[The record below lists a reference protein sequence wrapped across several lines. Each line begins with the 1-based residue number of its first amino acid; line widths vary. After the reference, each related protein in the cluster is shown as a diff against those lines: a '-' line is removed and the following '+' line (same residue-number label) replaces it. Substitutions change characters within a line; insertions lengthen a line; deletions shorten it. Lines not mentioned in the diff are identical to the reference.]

1 MKIKLLPE
9 EVINKIAAGEIVERP
24 SSVLKEL
31 IENSIDAK
39 ATKIE
44 VFIEKAG
51 KREITV
57 IDDGEGIEKDDLL
70 NAVKRHYTSKI
81 KTEEDLFNILSYGFR
96 GEALASISAVS
107 KIRITSRTKNQLIG
121 NQIYVEGGK
130 LLIFSEI
137 GTSIGTKVEV
147 KNIFFNTPAREKF
160 LKSDNT
166 ENLHIVT
173 TFIKYALSN
182 PSIHLKLYNDNRE
195 IFNLYPSNLETRL
208 KTIYNED
215 FFKKLKHV
223 EYENQLGKIY
233 GYIGLDSEIFK
244 RKYLF
249 INKRPVKNSTVSNY
263 IKKKIGDGFYVIFI
277 EIPPYMVDVNIHPS
291 KEEVKFRKEST
302 VLNLIDSAFEKQL
315 NQFKTSVVSLQE
327 NYLKQPKPIYD
338 TEKENFEIIGQVE
351 DTFIIAYYNK
361 EVYFIDQHVANERVM
376 FEMLKNK
383 LEERSKIDS
392 QRLISPIK
400 VELTPEQK
408 EMIKVVSKDLE
419 NVGFLI
425 EENNGEFYIKGI
437 PYNLPVE
444 KSITLMYEILE
455 KGGSITIDSI
465 LSSLS
470 CKMSITA
477 GDRLTLEKAKEILMM
492 WIKTENPNVCPHGRP
507 IYYKI
512 HIDEIKKSVNRL

>member
-1 MKIKLLPE
+1 
-9 EVINKIAAGEIVERP
+9 
-24 SSVLKEL
+24 
-31 IENSIDAK
+31 
-39 ATKIE
+39 
-44 VFIEKAG
+44 
-51 KREITV
+51 
-57 IDDGEGIEKDDLL
+57 
-70 NAVKRHYTSKI
+70 
-81 KTEEDLFNILSYGFR
+81 
-96 GEALASISAVS
+96 
-107 KIRITSRTKNQLIG
+107 
-121 NQIYVEGGK
+121 
-130 LLIFSEI
+130 
-137 GTSIGTKVEV
+137 
-147 KNIFFNTPAREKF
+147 
-160 LKSDNT
+160 
-166 ENLHIVT
+166 
-173 TFIKYALSN
+173 
-182 PSIHLKLYNDNRE
+182 
-195 IFNLYPSNLETRL
+195 
-208 KTIYNED
+208 
-215 FFKKLKHV
+215 
-223 EYENQLGKIY
+223 
-233 GYIGLDSEIFK
+233 
-244 RKYLF
+244 
-249 INKRPVKNSTVSNY
+249 
-263 IKKKIGDGFYVIFI
+263 
-277 EIPPYMVDVNIHPS
+277 MVDVNIHPS

-477 GDRLTLEKAKEILMM
+477 GDRLTLEKAKEILRM